1 MEKARDGLGFILFH
15 FTLGCKMEVLG
26 YIQQERLRE
35 PSLMS
40 QYLVHVVHLGLV
52 E

>member
-1 MEKARDGLGFILFH
+1 
-15 FTLGCKMEVLG
+15 MEVLG